1 MKIQFRTILLAIILA
16 TSAQA
21 ADASV
26 PSKYPLPEKF
36 NQIRQAV
43 LNTID
48 DSQELGAL
56 STYDILKDNL
66 AAFRA
71 LNHKVMQAPHVD
83 DVITHLSVE
92 LDIIASNF
100 EKAAKLREVYAQNTE
115 NSQMTMTRSQRQI
128 NEALGQIDN
137 RIASLQAQMQRAR
150 STMGNGTQAG
160 SNLSIE
166 KARITLSANQSVLNS
181 LQAQREIWQHF
192 SHAQARLM
200 QTFSA
205 STERVDFVLFVLQ
218 KNAEVYRE
226 AANAAQLR
234 LNVRIALDDLQT
246 LDAIESA
253 MVDLA
258 ESWREVDAI
267 VDEIGNEEFANY
279 ASSK

>member
-1 MKIQFRTILLAIILA
+1 
-16 TSAQA
+16 
-21 ADASV
+21 
-26 PSKYPLPEKF
+26 
-36 NQIRQAV
+36 V

-48 DSQELGAL
+48 DSQALGAL

-92 LDIIASNF
+92 LDVIATNF
-100 EKAAKLREVYAQNTE
+100 EKAAMLREVYAKNTE
-115 NSQMTMTRSQRQI
+115 NSHATMARSQRQI
-128 NEALGQIDN
+128 NEALAQIDS
-137 RIASLQAQMQRAR
+137 RIQSLQAQMRRAR
-150 STMGNGTQAG
+150 NTMGNSSQTDSELA
-160 SNLSIE
+160 IE
-166 KARITLSANQSVLNS
+166 KARITLSANQSVMNS

-192 SHAQARLM
+192 SHAQERLM

-234 LNVRIALDDLQT
+234 RNVRIALDDLQT
-246 LDAIESA
+246 LGAIESA
-253 MVDLA
+253 MIDLA

-267 VDEIGNEEFANY
+267 VDEIGNEEFADY
-279 ASSK
+279 ASSQ